1 MHVERSD
8 ASDRWCGLVA
18 PTMGAA
24 TTIDHGDGKQ
34 TIPMGVRCVDADEGI
49 LASAPA
55 PRLTVQ
61 AVAGFAFMVRSSAYS
76 T

>member
-24 TTIDHGDGKQ
+24 TTIDHGDGNGNGKRQTANGKQ
-34 TIPMGVRCVDADEGI
+34 TILWAFAASMPMRASSLLRQP
-49 LASAPA
+49 LA
-55 PRLTVQ
+55 
-61 AVAGFAFMVRSSAYS
+61 
-76 T
+76 